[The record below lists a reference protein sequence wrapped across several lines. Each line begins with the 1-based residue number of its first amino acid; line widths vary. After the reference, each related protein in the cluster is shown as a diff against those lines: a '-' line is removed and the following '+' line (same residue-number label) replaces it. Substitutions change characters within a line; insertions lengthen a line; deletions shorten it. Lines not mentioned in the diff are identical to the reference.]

1 MTLEMV
7 PFGSIKPLDNS
18 SSMHTKREPI
28 KTKDFKKMKK
38 VNPEAHLTDEDKNM
52 LWDLHQAINKVDV
65 NVGIGWRIVNQID
78 QYLMNLPV
86 DVSTLSRASALDM
99 QIVQRVLTKIRG
111 SEDQVRELVGKTT
124 NEGKHSNGNLE
135 DILNSYEN
143 LSKFTQSRKIIER
156 KSWELSIYGFT
167 V

>member
-1 MTLEMV
+1 
-7 PFGSIKPLDNS
+7 
-18 SSMHTKREPI
+18 
-28 KTKDFKKMKK
+28 
-38 VNPEAHLTDEDKNM
+38 M